1 MGAPKCCAE
10 CAQPPRRA
18 AFSALTSFH
27 SYGPR
32 EAAASEGFSET
43 GRLRCDFRYAAFARK
58 TQHSPPGPRGS
69 AERELAAALEA
80 ALRPSV
86 LLDRFP
92 KAQVDVF
99 CLCLDSGCGEGG
111 VDAPLMGGELAV
123 ATMAASLALAH
134 AGVEMR
140 DLVCACSVACA
151 SGGAGEE
158 ALLLLDPLASELPR
172 AGGSLFVAAMT
183 SYDAQ
188 TLQLTREVWSDPEVL
203 LEARELALDACRS
216 LDVGLREQLRLA
228 QQG

>member
-1 MGAPKCCAE
+1 V
-10 CAQPPRRA
+10 QPP
-18 AFSALTSFH
+18 SAHSPSR

-32 EAAASEGFSET
+32 EAAASEGFSDT

-99 CLCLDSGCGEGG
+99 CLCLDSGCGGG
-111 VDAPLMGGELAV
+111 PDASLMGGELAA

-158 ALLLLDPLASELPR
+158 AVLLLDPLASELPR
-172 AGGSLFVAAMT
+172 AAGSLFVAAMT
-183 SYDAQ
+183 SCDAQ
-188 TLQLTREVWSDPEVL
+188 TLQLTREVWNDPELL

-216 LDVGLREQLRLA
+216 LDAGLREQLRQSLS
-228 QQG
+228 QVS